1 MGPAANH
8 PVGVETSRSNLE
20 LELAFEDIEL
30 FILVVMQLTFR
41 ATLRQEGVL
50 KDEEITWVLQ
60 CQADLFT
67 ATHSDIGAAMR
78 LRGITKWFLFTFL
91 DRL

>member
-1 MGPAANH
+1 
-8 PVGVETSRSNLE
+8 VETFRSNLE

-60 CQADLFT
+60 CHLEGN
-67 ATHSDIGAAMR
+67 GANAQSTQFAQMSIVLGR
-78 LRGITKWFLFTFL
+78 QCKRSRSNPRCCKTNVP
-91 DRL
+91 